1 MCLSFESL
9 FGSGYLNRV
18 AVSVLCHLGRI
29 IFNHAN
35 KIKIM
40 TMANFGSYTKSPV
53 QNELRIKDDIAWS
66 LNCTLS
72 KFAALSY
79 V

>member
-1 MCLSFESL
+1 
-9 FGSGYLNRV
+9 
-18 AVSVLCHLGRI
+18 
-29 IFNHAN
+29 
-35 KIKIM
+35 
-40 TMANFGSYTKSPV
+40 MANFGSYTKSPV

-66 LNCTLS
+66 LTCTLS